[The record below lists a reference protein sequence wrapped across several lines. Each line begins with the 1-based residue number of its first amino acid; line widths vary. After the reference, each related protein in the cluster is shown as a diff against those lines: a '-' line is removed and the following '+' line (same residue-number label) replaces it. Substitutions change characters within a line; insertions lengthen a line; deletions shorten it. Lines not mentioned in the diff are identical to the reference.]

1 MAVLEPTSADSTA
14 AGPVPAEPNGGNIEE
29 FLASHPLFM
38 TSLPDAESDDPTLAA
53 LQSLAYDGT
62 PDGAPI

>member
-1 MAVLEPTSADSTA
+1 MAVLEPASKEASA
-14 AGPVPAEPNGGNIEE
+14 AGPVPAEPNGANIEE